1 MSKIP
6 FNKIEKIVSDIFLAE
21 DLSGNLYASNRVP
34 ALAILRLSAQFP
46 SLNLAGEDIV
56 LLYDKNTG
64 SANHG
69 FLVTT
74 SNVHFGKGF
83 LPFADLDK
91 LFDEQG
97 NLKLPLPDM
106 PDALRHKVAQLF
118 LALLD
123 YDHKQDM
130 NITKYGNPNRQN
142 NGNNNAGIEIEVTSS
157 NAMEQD
163 LIDDDFLNLLKH
175 EADIYFDT
183 CQQLDAD
190 KVFKQTVQKM
200 TNTTDIV
207 VNDPSARELFA
218 LDAIKV
224 FKMCSSIDRVVTRRE
239 QFALAYLFDRLV
251 NNSDMAESIKLGRI
265 NEMIQNPKFQQNI
278 ERLQTFKIYEVKSEF
293 PDELVL
299 PVILS
304 KLDHELL
311 SAVSSQLHRFASLI
325 LKADGKVTPE
335 EEDMLKKVW
344 ELTHKP
350 KKAVP
355 NVKQT
360 EVNNNE
366 SFDDVIKELNELI
379 GLKNIKEEI
388 KTLINFLKVQK
399 VREEKGLATQDRA
412 LHSVFM
418 GPPGTGK
425 TTIARLV
432 GRIYKHLGIL
442 KRGHLVETDRAGL
455 VAGYIGQTA
464 LKVDEVVKAA
474 LDGVLFIDEAYAL
487 SRDGEDKRDFGA
499 EAIETLLK
507 RMEDYRKQLVVIVAG
522 YPDEMETFIKSNPG
536 LQSRFNRYFF
546 FNHYSP
552 EELVAIFKQFAA
564 KADFKLTEEAEEKLL
579 FIFEKV
585 CENRPKNFGNARAAR
600 NLFEQCIE
608 RQANRIVSIAPL
620 TEEILINLTEED
632 IPPVNETVKS
642 ILVFDPKKDAAQQQQ
657 QPDLTQIAKVLNTI
671 VPQQQ
676 EEEEQEEPTPEEPA
690 KQPENNNTQQQQDDN
705 DTGNHNTNR

>member
-6 FNKIEKIVSDIFLAE
+6 VNKLEKIVSQIFTAS
-21 DLSGNLYASNRVP
+21 DLQGNLYDASRVP

-56 LLYDKNTG
+56 LLYDKNLG
-64 SANHG
+64 SMNQG
-69 FLVTT
+69 FLLTS
-74 SNVHFGKGF
+74 SNVHFAKGF
-83 LPFADLDK
+83 LPFTELEK

-97 NLKLPLPDM
+97 KLKLALPDM
-106 PDALRHKVAQLF
+106 SEALQSKVAQLF
-118 LALLD
+118 LTLAT
-123 YDHKQDM
+123 YDEKQDM
-130 NITKYGNPNRQN
+130 NIAKYGNPNHH
-142 NGNNNAGIEIEVTSS
+142 NGNSNSGEIEIVIQGKD
-157 NAMEQD
+157 AMEQD
-163 LIDDDFLNLLKH
+163 LVDEDFLSLLKH
-175 EADIYFDT
+175 EADIYLDT
-183 CQQLDAD
+183 CEQLDED

-207 VNDPSARELFA
+207 VNDPSAREFFA
-218 LDAIKV
+218 IDAINI
-224 FKMCSSIDRVVTRRE
+224 FKLCSSIDRNVTRRE
-239 QFALAYLFDRLV
+239 QFALAYLFERLI
-251 NNSDMAESIKLGRI
+251 NKADMAESIKLSRI
-265 NEMIQNPKFQQNI
+265 NEMIQNPKFQTNI
-278 ERLQTFKIYEVKSEF
+278 ERLQTFKLYEVKSEF

-304 KLDHELL
+304 KLDHDLL
-311 SAVSSQLHRFASLI
+311 STVSSQLHRFASLI

-335 EEDMLKKVW
+335 EEEMLKNVW
-344 ELTHKP
+344 SMTHKP

-360 EVNNNE
+360 EVDNNE
-366 SFDDVIKELNELI
+366 SLDDVVAEINELI

-399 VREEKGLATQDRA
+399 VREEKGLATQDSA

-464 LKVDEVVKAA
+464 LKVDEVVKAS

-487 SRDGEDKRDFGA
+487 SRDGDDKRDFGA

-507 RMEDYRKQLVVIVAG
+507 RMEDYRKNLVVIVAG

-552 EELVAIFKQFAA
+552 EELVAIFKQFAG

-585 CENRPKNFGNARAAR
+585 CENRPKNFGNARVSR

-632 IPPVNETVKS
+632 IPPVNETVKK
-642 ILVFDPKKDAAQQQQ
+642 ILVFDPKKEVTKQQQ
-657 QPDLTQIAKVLNTI
+657 QPDLTQITKALNTI
-671 VPQQQ
+671 IPPQQ
-676 EEEEQEEPTPEEPA
+676 EEEADEAETETPDETTPPPTDATTTDKGE
-690 KQPENNNTQQQQDDN
+690 
-705 DTGNHNTNR
+705 

>member
-1 MSKIP
+1 
-6 FNKIEKIVSDIFLAE
+6 
-21 DLSGNLYASNRVP
+21 
-34 ALAILRLSAQFP
+34 
-46 SLNLAGEDIV
+46 
-56 LLYDKNTG
+56 
-64 SANHG
+64 
-69 FLVTT
+69 
-74 SNVHFGKGF
+74 
-83 LPFADLDK
+83 
-91 LFDEQG
+91 
-97 NLKLPLPDM
+97 
-106 PDALRHKVAQLF
+106 
-118 LALLD
+118 
-123 YDHKQDM
+123 
-130 NITKYGNPNRQN
+130 
-142 NGNNNAGIEIEVTSS
+142 
-157 NAMEQD
+157 
-163 LIDDDFLNLLKH
+163 
-175 EADIYFDT
+175 
-183 CQQLDAD
+183 
-190 KVFKQTVQKM
+190 
-200 TNTTDIV
+200 
-207 VNDPSARELFA
+207 
-218 LDAIKV
+218 
-224 FKMCSSIDRVVTRRE
+224 
-239 QFALAYLFDRLV
+239 
-251 NNSDMAESIKLGRI
+251 MAESIKLSRI
-265 NEMIQNPKFQQNI
+265 NEMLQNPKFQQNV
-278 ERLQTFKIYEVKSEF
+278 ERLQTFKIYPVKSEF

-335 EEDMLKKVW
+335 EEEMLKKVW

-360 EVNNNE
+360 EVDSNE
-366 SFDDVIKELNELI
+366 SLDDVIKELNELI

-642 ILVFDPKKDAAQQQQ
+642 ILVFDPKKEAAKQQQQ
-657 QPDLTQIAKVLNTI
+657 QPDLTQISKVLNTI
-671 VPQQQ
+671 VPPQQ
-676 EEEEQEEPTPEEPA
+676 EEEQPEAEQPEA
-690 KQPENNNTQQQQDDN
+690 KQPDADKKDGNNDN
-705 DTGNHNTNR
+705 D